1 MLFSKAIWITL
12 TVLVLFVSLY
22 GFDGKPNSDI
32 GIFFTWSMLI
42 LAFPSSL
49 LVALFFAG
57 LSIAV
62 EELFSAVIP
71 TSYWSLSVGW
81 VCFLVAENAAY
92 TRNRCI
98 ALRQGRKP
106 ISGEHVSRT
115 RDTCRR
121 ARPHRYA
128 ALFVLRGLRS
138 TRYSARGS

>member
-22 GFDGKPNSDI
+22 GFDAKPNSDI

-71 TSYWSLSVGW
+71 TSYWSISVGW
-81 VCFLVAENAAY
+81 ACFFVAGY
-92 TRNRCI
+92 WQWFMLLPWLWRKWKTR
-98 ALRQGRKP
+98 
-106 ISGEHVSRT
+106 RT
-115 RDTCRR
+115 AGTV
-121 ARPHRYA
+121 A
-128 ALFVLRGLRS
+128 
-138 TRYSARGS
+138 